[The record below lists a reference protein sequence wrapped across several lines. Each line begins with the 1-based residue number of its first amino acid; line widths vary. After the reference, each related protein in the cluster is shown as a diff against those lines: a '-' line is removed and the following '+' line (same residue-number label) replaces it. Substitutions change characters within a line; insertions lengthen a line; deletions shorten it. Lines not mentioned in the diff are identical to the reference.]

1 MEIRTDRRNILLAGS
16 LGIALASTQLTHGSA
31 ATASVSSNVLT
42 SAQTLPP
49 DWQAVSQA
57 LGAAGQLMDGDVFRI
72 GMPRSDLDV
81 SAKGV
86 SLLPGFALGSYA
98 AFKQVGEQTMVMG
111 DLVLLDEEINPVMS
125 GLFEAGFTISGLHNH
140 LNEITPHVMYMHY
153 MGMGEAVHLATCLRQ
168 VLSVSGTPLGDLPTG
183 TPAPGAT
190 PAASPTTELPVD
202 QIGQALGREPKIAKG
217 GIVQVSFP
225 RAETIME
232 GDIELLPSMG
242 VATALNF
249 QPIDGG
255 QAAITGDFLMLA
267 EEVNPVA
274 QTLRAN
280 GIEVHALHNHHLME
294 QPRYFY
300 MHFFATGDP
309 VQLAQG
315 LKAAVDKTNSKQG

>member
-1 MEIRTDRRNILLAGS
+1 MQLRTDRRNLLAGS
-16 LGIALASTQLTHGSA
+16 LGVAVASSPVIHGSA
-31 ATASVSSNVLT
+31 ATAST
-42 SAQTLPP
+42 SATVLASAQALPP

-72 GMPRSDLDV
+72 GMPRTDLEV
-81 SAKGV
+81 SAQGV
-86 SLLPGFALGSYA
+86 PLLPGFALGSYA
-98 AFKQVGEQTMVMG
+98 AFKQVGDQTMVMG
-111 DLVLLDEEINPVMS
+111 DLVLLDEEVNPVMS
-125 GLFEAGFTISGLHNH
+125 GLFEAGFSISGLHNH

-153 MGMGEAVHLATCLRQ
+153 MGMGEAVQLATSLRE
-168 VLSVSGTPLGDLPTG
+168 VLSVSGTPLGDVPMG

-190 PAASPTTELPVD
+190 PTASPTTDLPSD
-202 QIGQALGREPKIAKG
+202 QIGQALGRDPRIAKG
-217 GIVQVSFP
+217 GIVQFSIP

-242 VATALNF
+242 VATVLNF
-249 QPIDGG
+249 QPVEGG

-315 LKAAVDKTNSKQG
+315 LKAAVDKTNSRQG